1 MGSVKTNK
9 DVIKITIPA
18 RHAKAAFVR
27 KRQHIKVINTHG
39 TQVVDCWA
47 LNADN
52 MTEFMS
58 MEHCRVSLESVIPRK
73 GNTMVTNLQLVCTF
87 VY

>member
-39 TQVVDCWA
+39 IA
-47 LNADN
+47 G
-52 MTEFMS
+52 
-58 MEHCRVSLESVIPRK
+58 H
-73 GNTMVTNLQLVCTF
+73 
-87 VY
+87 